1 MLTNHRRLC
10 GIRWRYDSINLPN
23 VLKDNVQISSQPHI
37 HGNEY
42 WKVYREVDGADVVS
56 GKDLIIKIIKVLI
69 VTRTERLKKNDPLC
83 IAFKW

>member
-1 MLTNHRRLC
+1 M
-10 GIRWRYDSINLPN
+10 
-23 VLKDNVQISSQPHI
+23 LKDNVQISSQPHI

-69 VTRTERLKKNDPLC
+69 VTEQNVKKRNDPLC
-83 IAFKW
+83 IASKP

>member
-1 MLTNHRRLC
+1 
-10 GIRWRYDSINLPN
+10 

-42 WKVYREVDGADVVS
+42 WNVYREVDGADVVS

-69 VTRTERLKKNDPLC
+69 VTEQN
-83 IAFKW
+83 A

>member
-1 MLTNHRRLC
+1 
-10 GIRWRYDSINLPN
+10 

-69 VTRTERLKKNDPLC
+69 VTEQN
-83 IAFKW
+83 A